1 MKIKKL
7 EMKNWRGFY
16 GSNHVIEF
24 STNKD
29 KPITVLIGANETGKS
44 DILRAIHWI
53 LFDDMPSDTSG
64 PLDLINNYAEKEDKN
79 AIAERIVTN
88 FFIVF
93 VHLSLSLLFKKY
105 ARTARG
111 AVKMQRKHP
120 NLEKK
125 N

>member
-53 LFDDMPSDTSG
+53 LFDEMPSDTSG

-79 AIAERIVTN
+79 AIAEATIELISNDKEHFKLTRKLDKDADKGGEST
-88 FFIVF
+88 F
-93 VHLSLSLLFKKY
+93 VAQK
-105 ARTARG
+105 RD
-111 AVKMQRKHP
+111 
-120 NLEKK
+120 
-125 N
+125 